1 MVSPGRRTRS
11 TGVDIVW
18 ANPADRGI
26 AKRPTQSAAAVIV
39 RVICPPPS
47 FNRSIRIL
55 YFNLSVSQGARSSTT
70 SRHHFS
76 TLVTAFD
83 NGENGSVPWRLLLIR
98 SGHSVFVAFA
108 EKSARATR
116 AEVVSSIYAV
126 I

>member
-11 TGVDIVW
+11 TGVDIVG
-18 ANPADRGI
+18 ANPFGAGV
-26 AKRPTQSAAAVIV
+26 AKRLSQSAAALIV

-47 FNRSIRIL
+47 FNWSIRIL
-55 YFNLSVSQGARSSTT
+55 YFNLSMSQGARSSTT

-83 NGENGSVPWRLLLIR
+83 NGENGSVPWRLR

-108 EKSARATR
+108 EKSAPATR
-116 AEVVSSIYAV
+116 AEVV
-126 I
+126 

>member
-18 ANPADRGI
+18 ANPADGGI
-26 AKRPTQSAAAVIV
+26 AKRPTQSAAAVIF

-47 FNRSIRIL
+47 FNWSIRIL

-70 SRHHFS
+70 SRHHFF

-116 AEVVSSIYAV
+116 AEVVSSICAV